1 MRRYFL
7 VVLLFFSTLN
17 AEGLIGTKEKRLILK
32 GKRIVELL
40 CDRSKLP
47 KAQGEIDSLA
57 KKVLESKA
65 CGAIGDAKSRAVA
78 YYLLNTELAK
88 SKKPI
93 AVPQSAKCPVCGMFV
108 AKYPKWV
115 ALMVIDGKKYY
126 FDGVKD
132 MMKYYFF
139 DQDFPYDRSKIE
151 RVEVTDY
158 YTLEPIDATKAFY
171 VVGANIYGPMGNEF
185 IPFKTQKEAEN
196 FKQEHAGR
204 VIVKMQEITP
214 QMVLSLDRER

>member
-1 MRRYFL
+1 MRL
-7 VVLLFFSTLN
+7 LTLSILLFTLIVN
-17 AEGLIGTKEKRLILK
+17 AESLSSAKVKKLSLK
-32 GKRIVELL
+32 GKKIVELL
-40 CDRSKLP
+40 CDRAKLP
-47 KAQGEIDSLA
+47 KAQGDIDSLA
-57 KKVLESKA
+57 QKVLQSNA

-78 YYLLNTELAK
+78 FYLLNGNLAQ
-88 SKKPI
+88 SKKHLE
-93 AVPQSAKCPVCGMFV
+93 VPEGAKCPVCGMFV
-108 AKYPKWV
+108 SKYPKWA
-115 ALMVIDGKKYY
+115 ALMVIDGKKHY

-151 RVEVTDY
+151 SVQVSDY

-185 IPFKTQKEAEN
+185 IPFKTQKAAEN

-204 VIVKMQEITP
+204 AIVKMQEITP
-214 QMVLSLDRER
+214 QMVLSLDKER

>member
-1 MRRYFL
+1 MRLLAIYI
-7 VVLLFFSTLN
+7 LLFTLVLQ
-17 AEGLIGTKEKRLILK
+17 AHTITTAKEMRLILK
-32 GKRIVELL
+32 GKKIVELL
-40 CDRSKLP
+40 CDSTKLP

-78 YYLLNTELAK
+78 YYLLNSELAK
-88 SKKPI
+88 SKKPLE
-93 AVPQSAKCPVCGMFV
+93 VPKDAKCPVCGMFV
-108 AKYPKWV
+108 AKYPKWA

-151 RVEVTDY
+151 SVEVSDY

-171 VVGANIYGPMGNEF
+171 VVGAKIYGPMGNEF
-185 IPFKTQKEAEN
+185 IPFKTQKEAKN

-204 VIVKMQEITP
+204 AIVKMQEITP